1 MDLTTPPPY
10 SFYDPHEAG
19 PSGSAHIDPTP
30 LPNSGRTFRRPAVLP
45 AAPVPSYAL
54 NPNISCQP
62 LTATSSIPDTASRE
76 DLAKAGFISAA
87 PYFELR
93 SPQRSRPRHN
103 LYHHMTITPGHSPG
117 NLPFPHPG
125 QKWISREVDHHDW
138 TTFLTHLFPPAA
150 AENHNGPY
158 ELEANIDMDMAG
170 LSLNNSGSRDQSRP
184 LLGETSQNYPD
195 GKQSRELERLRQVRI
210 EAVKAQWN
218 EGFFMRRGLEVLIK
232 ITNITPPA
240 SVETQ
245 PRRGSLNTLQK
256 RPPPQAEETLL
267 HLMVAKGKRSQVKLL
282 LEKGG
287 EDLEALNKK
296 GETCLFKAV
305 SRGDKD
311 IVQLLLEHG
320 ADPTERPPGSD
331 STLHIA
337 SYQGSKAVLKSLVEK
352 SKGQLEEPNS
362 KGETPLYVAL
372 QRRHNSCIEILLEA
386 RANPNARPAG
396 KDSMLHITITNNS
409 KSIAKLLL
417 QRGVDVEELKGG
429 ETPLYRGEYPSFRM
443 LELY

>member
-1 MDLTTPPPY
+1 
-10 SFYDPHEAG
+10 
-19 PSGSAHIDPTP
+19 
-30 LPNSGRTFRRPAVLP
+30 
-45 AAPVPSYAL
+45 
-54 NPNISCQP
+54 
-62 LTATSSIPDTASRE
+62 
-76 DLAKAGFISAA
+76 
-87 PYFELR
+87 
-93 SPQRSRPRHN
+93 
-103 LYHHMTITPGHSPG
+103 MTITPGHNQG

-150 AENHNGPY
+150 AENNNGPY
-158 ELEANIDMDMAG
+158 ELEANAG
-170 LSLNNSGSRDQSRP
+170 LDMTGLSPSNTRFRDQSFP
-184 LLGETSQNYPD
+184 LLGQTSQNPAAE
-195 GKQSRELERLRQVRI
+195 KQDRELARLRQVRI

-218 EGFFMRRGLEVLIK
+218 DGFFRHRGLEVLIK
-232 ITNITPPA
+232 ISNIAPPTA
-240 SVETQ
+240 VETQ

-296 GETCLFKAV
+296 GETCLFRAV

-337 SYQGSKAVLKSLVEK
+337 SYQGSKAVLKLLIEK
-352 SKGQLEEPNS
+352 SKSGLEESNS

-386 RANPNARPAG
+386 GANPNARPAG
-396 KDSMLHITITNNS
+396 KDSMLHITITNNA

-429 ETPLYRGEYPSFRM
+429 EAPIYRGKYPSHRIV
-443 LELY
+443 EQY

>member
-1 MDLTTPPPY
+1 MDLPPY
-10 SFYDPHEAG
+10 SVHDPHPHG

-30 LPNSGRTFRRPAVLP
+30 PPNSGRTFRRPAVHPVAP
-45 AAPVPSYAL
+45 APSHAL
-54 NPNISCQP
+54 NPNTSCQP

-76 DLAKAGFISAA
+76 DLAKTGFISAA

-93 SPQRSRPRHN
+93 SPQRSRPRN
-103 LYHHMTITPGHSPG
+103 TLYHHITITPDHSPG

-150 AENHNGPY
+150 AENNNGSD
-158 ELEANIDMDMAG
+158 ELQSNGYLDMAG
-170 LSLNNSGSRDQSRP
+170 LSLGDSRSRDDSRP
-184 LLGETSQNYPD
+184 LLGGTSQNYPD

-210 EAVKAQWN
+210 EAAKAQWN
-218 EGFFMRRGLEVLIK
+218 DGFFLPRGLEVLIK

-240 SVETQ
+240 PVETQ
-245 PRRGSLNTLQK
+245 PRRGSINTLQK

-287 EDLEALNKK
+287 EDLEALNKR
-296 GETCLFKAV
+296 GETCLYRAV

-311 IVQLLLEHG
+311 IVQLLLDHG

-337 SYQGSKAVLKSLVEK
+337 SYQGSKAILKYLVEK
-352 SKGQLEEPNS
+352 SQGQLEEPNS

-386 RANPNARPAG
+386 GANPNYRPAG
-396 KDSMLHITITNNS
+396 KDSMLHITITNNA

-429 ETPLYRGEYPSFRM
+429 ETPLYRGKCPYPHTTKQN
-443 LELY
+443 